1 MDLSSPFRAGPKHWA
16 DIQEWVEANSNAST
30 DHCLWEL
37 KQRIEELEA
46 LQVEQNSSN
55 HFCFEALV
63 RRIEALETG
72 ENARQQD
79 EDIERALEPSCTTSL
94 LERVQ
99 TAIHDVEFPHSIDD
113 ARAVV
118 RVIARWLDEAPLDV
132 YSSDRAVIVNALL
145 DQANHTFQ
153 EDYK

>member
-1 MDLSSPFRAGPKHWA
+1 MDSSSPFRAKPKHWA
-16 DIQEWVEANSNAST
+16 DIQEWVEANSNASK

-46 LQVEQNSSN
+46 LQTEQNSSN
-55 HFCFEALV
+55 HFCFDAVV
-63 RRIEALETG
+63 RRIEALESA
-72 ENARQQD
+72 ENYRQQD
-79 EDIERALEPSCTTSL
+79 EDAERAYEPSCTTSL
-94 LERVQ
+94 VARVQ
-99 TAIHDVEFPHSIDD
+99 AAIHDVEFPHGNDE
-113 ARAVV
+113 ARAAI

-153 EDYK
+153 EDYE